1 MKRGT
6 ISINENKVFIELV
19 DGTVWVT
26 KTEIAKLLGVFA
38 QTVSTNLREIFKNKE
53 LFEHEVT
60 CIHNYTN
67 DKGVNCKI
75 EFYNL
80 DVIIALSFR
89 MKGDYCRL
97 FREWVREQIKQSIT
111 DNRRM
116 PIVIQ
121 LGNTA
126 ILS

>member
-38 QTVSTNLREIFKNKE
+38 QTVSTNLREIFKSKE

-67 DKGVNCKI
+67 DKGVNCTI

-97 FREWVREQIKQSIT
+97 FREWVREQIKRPIT
-111 DNRRM
+111 ENRKT

-121 LGNTA
+121 FGDATF
-126 ILS
+126 LS